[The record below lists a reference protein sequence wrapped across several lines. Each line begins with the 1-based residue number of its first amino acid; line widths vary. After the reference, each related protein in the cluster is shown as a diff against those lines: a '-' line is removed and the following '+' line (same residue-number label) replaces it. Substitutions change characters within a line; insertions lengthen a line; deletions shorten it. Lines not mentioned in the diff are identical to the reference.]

1 MTISAKIRKRLHLL
15 LKIIVV
21 GMVYLFLFFELS
33 KPEHQIWHHFLS
45 ATEQINPFYLWIA
58 VFLMPI
64 NWLIESIKWRFLVKR
79 IEEVNIKDAFQAVLA
94 GTAISIFTPNR
105 IGDYLGRVFILKKGD
120 RWDGTVATVIGNIS
134 QLLITLLMGSIAI
147 FYYSNSINDEFFQWN
162 SFFVGL
168 FRVLIILVDLSIL
181 YIYFKSPV
189 IENQLSK
196 HFDLKRYPIL
206 KHLNLMAEYKII
218 DLLKVLAYSL
228 SRYLIYSLQ
237 FYFIFISFDLSLG
250 LLQGLLV
257 VFLIFFV
264 MTIIPS
270 IAIAELGIRGLIT
283 IFVFKIIFID
293 SFQEESFESIL
304 VSASSLLWFINI
316 AIPAFIGG
324 LFIFNLRFFRKKGKI

>member
-45 ATEQINPFYLWIA
+45 ATEQIKPYYLWMA
-58 VFLMPI
+58 VALMPF
-64 NWLIESIKWRFLVKR
+64 NWLTESIKWRFLVKR
-79 IEEVNIKDAFQAVLA
+79 IENVSIKDAFQAVLA
-94 GTAISIFTPNR
+94 GTSISIFTPNR
-105 IGDYLGRVFILKKGD
+105 IGDYLGRIFILKKGD
-120 RWDGTVATVIGNIS
+120 RWDGTIATVVGNIS

-147 FYYSNSINDEFFQWN
+147 FYYSSSFNDAFFQWN
-162 SFFVGL
+162 SFFVWL
-168 FRVLIILVDLSIL
+168 FRFIIILVDFSLL

-189 IENQLSK
+189 IEKQLSK
-196 HFDLKRYPIL
+196 HFDLKRYPLL
-206 KHLNLMAEYKII
+206 KHLNLMAEYKIS
-218 DLLKVLAYSL
+218 DLAKVLIYSFA
-228 SRYLIYSLQ
+228 RYLIYSIQ
-237 FYFIFISFDLSLG
+237 FYLIFVSFDLSLG
-250 LLQGLLV
+250 LLQGFLA

-283 IFVFKIIFID
+283 IFVFGVISTD
-293 SFQEESFESIL
+293 LFQQESFESIL
-304 VSASSLLWFINI
+304 VSASSLLWFINL

-324 LFIFNLRFFRKKGKI
+324 LFIFNLRFFRKKEKL